1 MRQRINKNLILI
13 ALLAVLASVI
23 SITYIYYGMFQER
36 VRSDLEVCIELL
48 KDTHYLE
55 SPDIDPEAIDLKT
68 DIRDLRVTWISEDGH
83 VLYDNDNTAAKLE
96 NHLNRSEIIDAINTG
111 KGEAVRVS
119 DTMSVNTFYYA
130 LRLDNGTILRVA
142 TEAQSIFVV
151 FAGAAPAILIIVLI
165 IVMVCVLLSQV
176 LTSQIVKPIENIA
189 ENIDR
194 PNLEAPYN
202 ELHPFLNKIKHQ
214 HETILENV
222 QVKQDFTANVS
233 HELKT
238 PLTSISGYAELMEFD
253 KEATKQQKHFAGE
266 IRKNANR
273 LLKLIEDILYLSKLD
288 DQSRQIEMDRV
299 DLKNVVKRCINE
311 VAIAMAERRIKLSS
325 DLDECYV
332 RGNEDM
338 LYELVENLIQN
349 AIRYNVEGGTIFV
362 SLKNVGEEVK
372 LIVKDSG
379 IGIPEKDQAKVFER
393 FYRVDKSRS
402 KKTGGTGLGLAIVKH
417 IAEIHGAAIDLQ
429 SKEKEGTAITVT
441 FH

>member
-151 FAGAAPAILIIVLI
+151 FAGAAPAILI
-165 IVMVCVLLSQV
+165 
-176 LTSQIVKPIENIA
+176 ENIA

-299 DLKNVVKRCINE
+299 DLRNVVKRCINE

-349 AIRYNVEGGTIFV
+349 AIRYNVEDGTIFV

-372 LIVKDSG
+372 LTVKDSG

>member
-299 DLKNVVKRCINE
+299 DLRNVVKRCINE

-349 AIRYNVEGGTIFV
+349 AIRYNIEDGTIFV

-372 LIVKDSG
+372 LTVKDSG

>member
-151 FAGAAPAILIIVLI
+151 FAGA
-165 IVMVCVLLSQV
+165 SQV

-202 ELHPFLNKIKHQ
+202 ELYPFLNKIKHQ

-311 VAIAMAERRIKLSS
+311 AAIAMAERRIKLSS

-349 AIRYNVEGGTIFV
+349 AIRYNVEDGTIFV

-372 LIVKDSG
+372 LTVKDSG

-417 IAEIHGAAIDLQ
+417 IAEIHEAAIDLQ